1 MWVGISWAV
10 EPGNK
15 ARLACYAGDGCDVE
29 CVIASV
35 VWLCGGVMASE
46 GASVASLI
54 LVVVELVELLE
65 FSIFI

>member
-1 MWVGISWAV
+1 MGWHSLVSYYLRKKLWAV
-10 EPGNK
+10 EPGNR

-46 GASVASLI
+46 GASVASLF
-54 LVVVELVELLE
+54 
-65 FSIFI
+65 FS